1 MKLEMPKLNTA
12 NDVQRNRIQPNQN
25 NLLGFETD
33 QSDDL
38 PSNFA
43 DVFENVLQREE
54 EKTED
59 NKLKNEDK
67 KTAKDKEESTD
78 GHKIVAEKKD
88 DSEGESGENA
98 ETNAGLANFQAQ
110 LSENQKIVSEN
121 IPARAIL
128 HIADMERIVSAVRTQ
143 ISDKGLPQIV
153 IDLKRSILEGL
164 QIKLSADQNGK
175 IIAEFI
181 ASSEKVK
188 NIIEAKNRE
197 LFDILTNRGIQVSSL
212 KTTINGDSTNNE
224 NQEKPQEKFLVEEA
238 KGEKLEAE
246 TLENKE
252 INSGEVLK
260 NVYRA

>member
-25 NLLGFETD
+25 NLVGFATDET
-33 QSDDL
+33 DDL

-43 DVFENVLQREE
+43 DVFETVLQREE
-54 EKTED
+54 EKQED
-59 NKLKNEDK
+59 NKLKNDDK
-67 KTAKDKEESTD
+67 TTAKEKEESTD

-88 DSEGESGENA
+88 DSESRNSENA
-98 ETNAGLANFQAQ
+98 ETNAGLASFQAQ

-128 HIADMERIVSAVRTQ
+128 HIADVERIVSMVRTQ
-143 ISDKGLPQIV
+143 ITDKGLPQIV

-175 IIAEFI
+175 IMAEFI

-197 LFDILTNRGIQVSSL
+197 LFDILANRGIQVSSL

-224 NQEKPQEKFLVEEA
+224 NQEKPQEKFFIDEA
-238 KGEKLEAE
+238 KGKKLDAE
-246 TLENKE
+246 IVENKE
-252 INSGEVLK
+252 VAGEEVLR